1 MRMLDAVWPA
11 VPLIVE
17 WLLRFVF
24 IGFILLRRRPNPAV
38 TLTWI
43 IVILVFPLIGLIFY
57 LLVGEPRL
65 GRARTRRH
73 MEIMQR
79 LRESSPVP
87 GSLLKSAAP
96 QLSLRDRQMAAL
108 GEAVR
113 GHVALDCNDIELIT
127 DTDVYIQR
135 MIEDIQQAKDHC
147 HLLYYIYLDDA
158 SGTRLGRALAA
169 AAKRGVACRLLVD
182 AVGSKVFL
190 RSPLRREMAQAG
202 VRIVDALP
210 ASVLRMA
217 FSRVDLRNHRKI
229 TVIDGAI
236 GYTGSQNIACAEFA
250 PKAAF
255 APWYDVSVRIR
266 GPVVRDLQT
275 LFIEDWYLDADE
287 SLEDLLAIEPPLSE
301 HGVPAQIIGTGPD
314 SYNEALRQLL
324 QSAVNAA
331 QEELILTT
339 PYFVPDEA
347 STTALCTAA
356 RRGVATHLVVPA
368 RNDSPLVRIASRSYY
383 EVLLNSGVKL
393 HEFRPG
399 LLHAKTITVDRDLAI
414 VSTANLD
421 RRSFELNFEV
431 SLAVFDTDFASRLR
445 FVQRSYMADATV
457 INARKWRERSW
468 PTRLFENAVGVLSP
482 VL

>member
-1 MRMLDAVWPA
+1 MFDVAWPA
-11 VPLIVE
+11 LPLVVE
-17 WLLRFVF
+17 WVLRLVF

-43 IVILVFPLIGLIFY
+43 IVILVFPFIGLLFY
-57 LLVGEPRL
+57 LLIGEARL

-73 MEIMQR
+73 QKIMQQ
-79 LRESSPVP
+79 LQAVAPMAKAITAA
-87 GSLLKSAAP
+87 SLPKLNI
-96 QLSLRDRQMAAL
+96 RDRQIAAL

-113 GHVALDCNDIELIT
+113 GNVALAGNDVELIS
-127 DTDVYIQR
+127 DTDVFIQR
-135 MIEDIQQAKDHC
+135 MIEDINEATDHC

-158 SGTRLGRALAA
+158 SGTRLGRALAE
-169 AAKRGVACRLLVD
+169 AAKRGVTCRLLVD
-182 AVGSKVFL
+182 AVGSKGFL
-190 RSPLRREMAQAG
+190 KSSLRKEMALAG

-236 GYTGSQNIACAEFA
+236 AYTGSQNVACASFA
-250 PKAAF
+250 PKAAY
-255 APWYDVSVRIR
+255 APWYDVSVRIK
-266 GPVVRDLQT
+266 GPVVYDLQV
-275 LFIEDWYLDADE
+275 LFLEDWYLDADE
-287 SLEDLLAIEPPLSE
+287 SLDELLTVQPPFAE
-301 HGVPAQIIGTGPD
+301 HGVAAQIIGTGPD

-324 QSAVNAA
+324 QSSINAA
-331 QEELILTT
+331 QEEVILTT

-347 STTALCTAA
+347 TTTALCTAA

-383 EVLLNSGVKL
+383 EVLLDSGVKL
-393 HEFRPG
+393 HEFNPG

-431 SLAVFDTDFASRLR
+431 SVVVYDTDLASRLR
-445 FVQRSYMADATV
+445 FVQRSYMAHSNQISAK
-457 INARKWRERSW
+457 KWRERGW
-468 PTRLFENAVGVLSP
+468 MTRLYQNAAGVLSP
-482 VL
+482 LL